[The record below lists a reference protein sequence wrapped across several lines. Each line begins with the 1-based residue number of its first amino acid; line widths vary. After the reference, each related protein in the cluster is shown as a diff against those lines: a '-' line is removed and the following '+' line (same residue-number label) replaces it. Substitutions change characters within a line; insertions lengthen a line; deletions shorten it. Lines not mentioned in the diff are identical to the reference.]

1 MSAEAT
7 AKLFFDGIVRHY
19 GLPDEVL
26 HDRDP
31 RFTAAFWKVL
41 GSRAAAFVE
50 GTGLLS
56 PCVLKVAEM
65 SAKAGTGQKVLG
77 SRAVFSSA
85 YHPQTDGRTERMH
98 HTIE

>member
-31 RFTAAFWKVL
+31 RFTAEFWTALWKAL
-41 GSRAAAFVE
+41 GS
-50 GTGLLS
+50 
-56 PCVLKVAEM
+56 K
-65 SAKAGTGQKVLG
+65 
-77 SRAVFSSA
+77 AVFSSA
-85 YHPQTDGRTERMH
+85 YHPQMDGRTERMH
-98 HTIE
+98 CTIK

>member
-31 RFTAAFWKVL
+31 RFTADFWTSL
-41 GSRAAAFVE
+41 W
-50 GTGLLS
+50 
-56 PCVLKVAEM
+56 
-65 SAKAGTGQKVLG
+65 KVLG
-77 SRAVFSSA
+77 SRAVFS
-85 YHPQTDGRTERMH
+85 
-98 HTIE
+98 